1 MTLLLS
7 WIGLAFADRRT
18 AWSPPSWLL
27 AAPSGS
33 PSARPALAAAAIVA
47 AAALGPAYAGYL
59 DRDAGDTHGAALAVP
74 MPDAPWRAVAA
85 EDRWRPMFRNPTAEW
100 RLRFADDADRAVD
113 MHVVFYA
120 IQRKGAELVAFA
132 NEMQDERWRR
142 VGDGS
147 ATLTI
152 DGAELRV
159 RSRRIV
165 GDGTRRTV
173 LLAYW
178 VDGRFVG
185 STLDAKRAQVTGTL
199 VSGRRAA
206 AALLLSAEGDDDA
219 AALRTLQRFA
229 AAAPGLGT
237 SFAALAAPGR

>member
-1 MTLLLS
+1 
-7 WIGLAFADRRT
+7 
-18 AWSPPSWLL
+18 
-27 AAPSGS
+27 
-33 PSARPALAAAAIVA
+33 
-47 AAALGPAYAGYL
+47 
-59 DRDAGDTHGAALAVP
+59 
-74 MPDAPWRAVAA
+74 
-85 EDRWRPMFRNPTAEW
+85 
-100 RLRFADDADRAVD
+100 

-120 IQRKGAELVAFA
+120 SQRKGAELVAFA

-206 AALLLSAEGDDDA
+206 AALLLSAEGDDDG